1 MIIRTRSMW
10 SDFGIGLF
18 AGCAAAVLALAFTIL
33 GHPELALILPVA
45 AVIGLAFAAHPFV
58 GISAL
63 LFFAQLDGIQ
73 DKIFPGDG
81 FKLMTLGTM
90 VGVIVTAFRQRGM
103 VRDALMQPIAI
114 MGMLLGLSMIV
125 SAFGAESKYMAANS
139 LRRLLAMIIF
149 MYLIIILVNT
159 RARFERAM
167 MILALTSLISGVI
180 LILDVK
186 LGMTL
191 ISTSDAATT
200 ARTAEGFERSS
211 GASQYNPTTAATM
224 MLTGVI
230 IAVVMYIEQDHY
242 KRFYMAAAGI
252 GTLALIFSFARSSFL
267 VYTITAIFLFYRYR
281 QHRLIIP
288 VLVIGGMFALMML
301 PFLPASYYERIAS
314 IFGGGG
320 GDWTLGRRM
329 TYNVIGV
336 NLLTEHPLFGVGPGN
351 FKKHFVD
358 SAYRYLPGRTM
369 YGRQLH
375 NMHLSIMVEYG
386 LIGATFF
393 YGMVIAAFRGAREV
407 MRSPADSAIGHL
419 ATAYFY
425 ALTAYMLV
433 SVFVPNEYNKYTW
446 IMLGLGAALPRVNRK
461 EVL

>member
-1 MIIRTRSMW
+1 MNSRTKSLW
-10 SDFGIGLF
+10 SDLGIGAL
-18 AGCAAAVLALAFTIL
+18 AGCFAALIALAFAIL
-33 GHPELALILPVA
+33 EHPELALILPVA
-45 AVIGLAFAAHPFV
+45 AVIGLGFASNPFV
-58 GISAL
+58 GVCAL

-81 FKLMTLGTM
+81 FKLMTLGTII
-90 VGVIVTAFRQRGM
+90 GVIVTAFRHRGM
-103 VRDALMQPIAI
+103 VKDALMQPIAI
-114 MGMLLGLSMIV
+114 MGMLLGLAMIV
-125 SAFGAESKYMAANS
+125 SAFGAESKAMAANS

-159 RARFERAM
+159 RARFEKAL

-200 ARTAEGFERSS
+200 ARTSEGVERSS

-230 IAVVMYIEQDHY
+230 IALVMYIEQDKY
-242 KRFYMAAAGI
+242 KRFYLAAAGI
-252 GTLALIFSFARSSFL
+252 GTLALIFSFARSSFI
-267 VYTITAIFLFYRYR
+267 VYTITGLALAYRYR
-281 QHRLIIP
+281 QHHLIVP
-288 VLVIGGMFALMML
+288 AMVIGGMVLLIMM
-301 PFLPASYYERIAS
+301 PFLPASYFERIAS
-314 IFGGGG
+314 IFGGG

-329 TYNVIGV
+329 TYNVIGL
-336 NLLTEHPLFGVGPGN
+336 NLLTENPLFGVGPGN

-386 LIGATFF
+386 LVGATFF
-393 YGMVIAAFRGAREV
+393 YGMMISAFRGARQV
-407 MRSPADSAIGHL
+407 MRSPADSNIGFL

-425 ALTAYMLV
+425 GLLAYMLV

>member
-1 MIIRTRSMW
+1 MNPAPNKAMTDLKI
-10 SDFGIGLF
+10 GIAAGVTSGLI
-18 AGCAAAVLALAFTIL
+18 ALAFAIA
-33 GHPELALILPVA
+33 GHVKLAVIMPVA
-45 AVIGLAFAAHPFV
+45 AVFGLGFAAHPFV
-58 GISAL
+58 GVSAL

-90 VGVIVTAFRQRGM
+90 LGVIVTAFRHRGM
-103 VRDALMQPIAI
+103 VKDALMQPIAI
-114 MGMLLGLSMIV
+114 MGMLLGVSMLV
-125 SAFGAESKYMAANS
+125 SALGADSKVMAANS

-149 MYLIIILVNT
+149 MYLIIIMVNT
-159 RARFERAM
+159 RARFEKAL
-167 MILALTSLISGVI
+167 MILALTSLISGII

-230 IAVVMYIEQDHY
+230 IALVMFLEQDKY
-242 KRFYMAAAGI
+242 KRFYLAAAGI
-252 GTLALIFSFARSSFL
+252 GTMALIFSFARSSFI
-267 VYTITAIFLFYRYR
+267 VYTVTGMFLAYRYR
-281 QHRLIIP
+281 KHHMIVP
-288 VLVIGGMFALMML
+288 AMVIGSMLVLIML
-301 PFLPASYYERIAS
+301 PFLPESYYERIGS
-314 IFGGGG
+314 IFGAGG

-336 NLLTEHPLFGVGPGN
+336 NLLVEHPLFGVGPGN

-358 SAYRYLPGRTM
+358 SAYRFLPGRTM
-369 YGRQLH
+369 FGRQLH

-386 LIGATFF
+386 LVGATFF
-393 YGMVIAAFRGAREV
+393 YAMVISAFKGAFRV
-407 MRSPADSAIGHL
+407 MREPVDANIGFL
-419 ATAYFY
+419 ATAYMY
-425 ALTAYMLV
+425 GLMSYMMV

-461 EVL
+461 DVA